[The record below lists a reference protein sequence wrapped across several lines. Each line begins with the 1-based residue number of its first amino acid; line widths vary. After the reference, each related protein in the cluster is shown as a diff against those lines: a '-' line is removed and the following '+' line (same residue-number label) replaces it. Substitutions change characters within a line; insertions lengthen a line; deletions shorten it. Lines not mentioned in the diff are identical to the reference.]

1 MYEISENSIVFRD
14 KLVSDAGAVGDV
26 HFWFIVHVNSLCVIL
41 LIFFCQAIGNNS
53 LFCMNILQL
62 RRHFFIELFLLPS
75 KAIDPVVF
83 RFLIVGY
90 YIECS
95 ISEIFFSKFER
106 SFNLYFFHA
115 TVIGLSFNVW
125 GWNIDSLVGVKG
137 WWWTR
142 NNLFGFPFVRYI
154 DHYFW
159 FCL

>member
-1 MYEISENSIVFRD
+1 MSEISEYSIVFRD
-14 KLVSDAGAVGDV
+14 KLVSNAGAVGNI
-26 HFWFIVHVNSLCVIL
+26 HFWFIVHVNSHSIIL
-41 LIFFCQAIGNNS
+41 LILLCQFIWNDS
-53 LFCMNILQL
+53 LFSMNILQL
-62 RRHFFIELFLLPS
+62 RRYFIIKLFLLSS

-90 YIECS
+90 YVECS
-95 ISEIFFSKFER
+95 VSKIFFSKFER

-115 TVIGLSFNVW
+115 TVIRLSFNVW
-125 GWNIDSLVGVKG
+125 GRNIDSLMGVKG